1 MSPAIPAGG
10 LAEVGQRVPD
20 GVVRWYRDG
29 VGDALGFPGA
39 VAISGLAWRR
49 RRKPQVARGEG
60 GEEALGSDYGRAR
73 DGATVRR

>member
-1 MSPAIPAGG
+1 MSPAVPAGRSAG
-10 LAEVGQRVPD
+10 GQRMSD
-20 GVVRWYRDG
+20 GVVRCYRDG
-29 VGDALGFPGA
+29 VGDALGFPGV

-60 GEEALGSDYGRAR
+60 GEEALGSDDGRAR